1 MNATQR
7 YKVKQ
12 IEFKIQS
19 YTNKREGLI
28 RMAKSLAVT
37 ILLAVVIAGLGH
49 IYLGYK
55 KRGIVILI
63 ARIAIWL
70 SVAFLVPFPFPLSI
84 VLGLVLGGGFWLWQL
99 IDVVRL
105 FNKRK
110 SNLDE
115 SINQKA

>member
-1 MNATQR
+1 
-7 YKVKQ
+7 
-12 IEFKIQS
+12 
-19 YTNKREGLI
+19 
-28 RMAKSLAVT
+28 MAKSLAVT
-37 ILLAVVIAGLGH
+37 IVLAVVIAGLGH

-70 SVAFLVPFPFPLSI
+70 SVALLVPFPLSLVI
-84 VLGLVLGGGFWLWQL
+84 GLGLGGGFWLWQL
-99 IDVVRL
+99 INVVRL

-115 SINQKA
+115 PINQKA

>member
-1 MNATQR
+1 ML
-7 YKVKQ
+7 
-12 IEFKIQS
+12 IQM
-19 YTNKREGLI
+19 G
-28 RMAKSLAVT
+28 KSLAIT

-55 KRGIVILI
+55 KRGIIILI

-70 SVAFLVPFPFPLSI
+70 SVAFFVPFPLSL
-84 VLGLVLGGGFWLWQL
+84 VVGLVLGGGFWLWQL

-115 SINQKA
+115 PINQKA

>member
-1 MNATQR
+1 
-7 YKVKQ
+7 
-12 IEFKIQS
+12 
-19 YTNKREGLI
+19 
-28 RMAKSLAVT
+28 MAKSLAVT
-37 ILLAVVIAGLGH
+37 IVLAVVIAGLGH

-70 SVAFLVPFPFPLSI
+70 SVV
-84 VLGLVLGGGFWLWQL
+84 VLGGGFWLWQL

-115 SINQKA
+115 PINEKA

>member
-1 MNATQR
+1 
-7 YKVKQ
+7 
-12 IEFKIQS
+12 
-19 YTNKREGLI
+19 
-28 RMAKSLAVT
+28 MAKSLAVT
-37 ILLAVVIAGLGH
+37 IVLAVVIAGLGH

-70 SVAFLVPFPFPLSI
+70 SVALFVPFPLSL
-84 VLGLVLGGGFWLWQL
+84 VVGLVLGGGFWLWQL

-115 SINQKA
+115 PINQKA

>member
-1 MNATQR
+1 M
-7 YKVKQ
+7 
-12 IEFKIQS
+12 
-19 YTNKREGLI
+19 
-28 RMAKSLAVT
+28 
-37 ILLAVVIAGLGH
+37 
-49 IYLGYK
+49 
-55 KRGIVILI
+55 I

-70 SVAFLVPFPFPLSI
+70 SVAWLVPFPLSL

-115 SINQKA
+115 PINQKA

>member
-19 YTNKREGLI
+19 YINKREVLLQ
-28 RMAKSLAVT
+28 MAKSLAVT

>member
-1 MNATQR
+1 MQ
-7 YKVKQ
+7 
-12 IEFKIQS
+12 
-19 YTNKREGLI
+19 
-28 RMAKSLAVT
+28 MAKSLAIT
-37 ILLAVVIAGLGH
+37 IVLAVVIAGLGH

-70 SVAFLVPFPFPLSI
+70 SVALLVPFPLSL
-84 VLGLVLGGGFWLWQL
+84 VLGLGLGGGFWLWQL

-115 SINQKA
+115 PINEKT

>member
-1 MNATQR
+1 VA
-7 YKVKQ
+7 
-12 IEFKIQS
+12 
-19 YTNKREGLI
+19 
-28 RMAKSLAVT
+28 
-37 ILLAVVIAGLGH
+37 LLV
-49 IYLGYK
+49 
-55 KRGIVILI
+55 
-63 ARIAIWL
+63 
-70 SVAFLVPFPFPLSI
+70 PFPLSI